1 MTTFVQAARRD
12 KLAELV
18 RRGVVPFAHRFDRT
32 SSIPEALLRFQGES
46 DAAVHRL
53 AGRLGALRSHGKTM
67 FAHLEDAAG
76 KIQLYFKRDVLGDEG
91 YEVVQL
97 LDQDDVVGV
106 EGPLFRTRTGEV
118 TLRVERLTLLTKSLR
133 PLPRGKEDEHGVL
146 HGALT
151 DPELRYRERYAD
163 LAVHPEVRD
172 VFRVRARAIQTI
184 RRFLDRH
191 GYLEVETPVL
201 QPVYGGAAARPFTTR
216 YEALD
221 ATVYL
226 RIADELY
233 LKRCIV
239 GGLEKV
245 YEIGHDFRNEGL
257 DRWHNPEFTMAE
269 WYEAYADYRVMA
281 ERTETM
287 VAEVVTEL
295 FGSAAIDRHGVNL
308 SFATPFA
315 RQDFAEL
322 MHATAGVDLAKAGDP
337 ELRAALRRKQVPDVD
352 AVSGAKLLDEVFK
365 HFVEPTLIQ
374 PTFVTDYPIAL
385 SPLAKMKPD
394 DPTKVE
400 RWELFVLGREIANAF
415 SELNDPE
422 EQRRRFE
429 QQGRFRAAGDAEAHQ
444 LDEDFLRALEYGMP
458 PTGGVGLGIDR
469 LLMILTDQPSIRD
482 VILFPMLRPQSV

>member
-1 MTTFVQAARRD
+1 MTGFVQAARRD

-18 RRGVVPFAHRFDRT
+18 RRGIAPFAYRYERSGTARQVLDGFREGD
-32 SSIPEALLRFQGES
+32 ES
-46 DAAVHRL
+46 VHRL
-53 AGRLGALRSHGKTM
+53 AGRLGALRSHGKTL
-67 FAHLEDAAG
+67 FAHLEDASG
-76 KIQLYFKRDVLGDEG
+76 RIQLYFKRDVLGDDA
-91 YEVVQL
+91 YDVVQL
-97 LDQDDVVGV
+97 LDQDDVIGA

-118 TLRVERLTLLTKSLR
+118 TQRVERLTLLTKSLR

-163 LAVHPEVRD
+163 LAVHPEVRE
-172 VFRVRARAIQTI
+172 VFRQRARAIRTI
-184 RRFLDRH
+184 RGFLDRR

-201 QPVYGGAAARPFTTR
+201 QPVYGGAAARPFVTR

-221 ATVYL
+221 ADFYL

-245 YEIGHDFRNEGL
+245 YEIGHDFRNEGM

-269 WYEAYADYRVMA
+269 WYEAYADYQVMA
-281 ERTETM
+281 GLTEAM

-295 FGSAAIDRHGVNL
+295 FGELALDRRGVTL

-315 RQDFAEL
+315 RQDFSGL
-322 MHATAGVDLAKAGDP
+322 VRTTAGVDLAQAGEQ
-337 ELRAALRRKQVPDVD
+337 ELRAALRRKQVPDAD
-352 AVSGAKLLDEVFK
+352 TLSGAKLLDEVFK
-365 HFVEPTLIQ
+365 HYVEPTLIQ
-374 PTFVTDYPIAL
+374 PTFVMDYPIAL
-385 SPLAKMKPD
+385 SPLAKTKPE
-394 DPTKVE
+394 DPTRVE

-429 QQGRFRAAGDAEAHQ
+429 QQARFRAAGDAEAHQ
-444 LDEDFLRALEYGMP
+444 PDEDFLRALEYGMP

-469 LLMILTDQPSIRD
+469 LLMILVDQPSIRD
-482 VILFPMLRPQSV
+482 VILFPMLRPA